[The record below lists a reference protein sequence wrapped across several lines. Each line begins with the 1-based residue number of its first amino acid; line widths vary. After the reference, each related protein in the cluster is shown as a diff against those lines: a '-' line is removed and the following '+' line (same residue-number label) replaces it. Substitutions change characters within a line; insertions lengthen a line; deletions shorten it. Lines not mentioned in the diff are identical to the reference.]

1 MEMQKK
7 LSERATKER
16 DGSESRE
23 DSVWPKDLLP
33 QGMKQAEFLCEVT
46 GARYLPKSEKR
57 GELFVI
63 EVRVVDGPNPA
74 VIGCLTPGLFV
85 KRPLGNKYKTW
96 QDENNPKKKFTAEQK
111 ENADDER
118 IQLAV
123 AACFGLDG
131 KSAGELAEGGSHEG
145 ACEKIFAS
153 YFTNGGAS
161 DDPTAIVGRKV
172 INRVFTN
179 SKGFVNN
186 ELKPHN
192 VTNETFVGKSG
203 SSKAAPSLPGKPTKL
218 TLKQAMA
225 KHGFEI
231 HPDDDSFVFNGDEVI
246 SVDDFKAKF
255 SID

>member
-7 LSERATKER
+7 LSERATKDR

-33 QGMKQAEFLCEVT
+33 AGLKQAEFLCEVT

-161 DDPTAIVGRKV
+161 DDPSAIVGRKV

-186 ELKPHN
+186 ELKPY
-192 VTNETFVGKSG
+192 TAGGAAKPSAP
-203 SSKAAPSLPGKPTKL
+203 KAAPSLPSKPVKL
-218 TLKQAMA
+218 TLEQAMA
-225 KHGFEI
+225 KHGFET
-231 HPDDDSFVFNGDEVI
+231 HPDDASFVFGGDEVI
-246 SVDDFKAKF
+246 SVDDFKARF
-255 SID
+255 NVA